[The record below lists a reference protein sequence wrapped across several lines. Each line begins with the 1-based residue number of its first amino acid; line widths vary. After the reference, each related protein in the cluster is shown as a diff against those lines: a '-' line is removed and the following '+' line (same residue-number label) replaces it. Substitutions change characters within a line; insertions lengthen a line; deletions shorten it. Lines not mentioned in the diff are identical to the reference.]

1 MQFYRSFPKPPGVS
15 DEDIFML
22 VLKYRDP
29 DEPGLINYLNLHH
42 DLLALAQRDAES
54 AKLGGFP
61 NFKSATEYLPTQ
73 VGVRWKFDVIS
84 LGHVE
89 CVG

>member
-1 MQFYRSFPKPPGVS
+1 
-15 DEDIFML
+15 ML